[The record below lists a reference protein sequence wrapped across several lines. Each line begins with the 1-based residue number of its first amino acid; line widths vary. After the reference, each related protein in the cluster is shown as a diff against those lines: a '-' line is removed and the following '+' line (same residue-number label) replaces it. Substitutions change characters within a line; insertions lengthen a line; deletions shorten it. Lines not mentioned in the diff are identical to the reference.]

1 MMVSQGSKR
10 YVSCGNRPAPRLVF
24 ADQGVVVIADVVFGK
39 GWGLYILWF
48 SIGLIAYVYSLSR
61 STTAY
66 CQYIERNEIR
76 QWLIETSST
85 DAQFATSSFGEHTV
99 IGTIGVINGIIAG
112 VAPPFIA
119 KVCCYALQDRKA
131 FPLLTATSSV
141 YVPAGRHL
149 VQAACFDFGSC
160 LLRSRLRHVCWS
172 AKRSDSRCWSSRVH
186 LGKHWN
192 HFP

>member
-1 MMVSQGSKR
+1 MVSQGSKR

-131 FPLLTATSSV
+131 LTLAVAFYAVGYAMCAGAQNVQTVVAGQVVYTLGNTGITFREPINTLLSQGIS
-141 YVPAGRHL
+141 GL
-149 VQAACFDFGSC
+149 I
-160 LLRSRLRHVCWS
+160 
-172 AKRSDSRCWSSRVH
+172 
-186 LGKHWN
+186 
-192 HFP
+192 